1 MEYTGR
7 VTLPLPLLPVK
18 KILFPL
24 LLLCALPARAEW
36 NLLYKQ
42 NESSLYIDPL
52 TVVRGTRPRVW
63 GLHDYGKPDEY
74 QDQSARL
81 LFESNCYD
89 GTLRKRSAVYYKD
102 PMARGDTTS
111 EYQPTPWEV
120 PAADTLEAA
129 ALYFLCGKKP

>member
-7 VTLPLPLLPVK
+7 TTLPLPLLPVK

-24 LLLCALPARAEW
+24 LLLCVLPARAEW

-52 TVVRGTRPRVW
+52 TIVRGTRPRVW

-74 QDQSARL
+74 QDLSARL

>member
-1 MEYTGR
+1 MEYTGVSHR
-7 VTLPLPLLPVK
+7 SALTTPVK

-24 LLLCALPARAEW
+24 LLLCVLPARADW
-36 NLLYKQ
+36 NILHKQ
-42 NESSLYIDPL
+42 NEISLYIDPL

-63 GLHDYGKPDEY
+63 GLLDYGKPDEY
-74 QDQSARL
+74 EDQSARL

-102 PMARGDTTS
+102 SMARGSTTS

-120 PAADTLEAA
+120 PAAETPESAVM
-129 ALYFLCGKKP
+129 YFLCGKK